1 MGIFGRSKNAAPGGG
16 RGTGEVGSFLSPHSP
31 DDTARIVYAGL
42 ANQLSNASAEVT
54 GPDLLESIYL
64 SRFDSSGIT
73 VVAGNSVDTY
83 FSFAVDL
90 TATSRG
96 TEGRAFFDR
105 PARSVKRWMG
115 NTIKISSGVQMALEG
130 ASVQIVSWDVGF

>member
-16 RGTGEVGSFLSPHSP
+16 RGTGYVGSFLSPHSP
-31 DDTARIVYAGL
+31 DDTARIVHAGL
-42 ANQLSNASAEVT
+42 AGQLSNESAEVT
-54 GPDLLESIYL
+54 GPGLLESIYL

-90 TATSRG
+90 TATSAG
-96 TEGRAFFDR
+96 TEGRAHLDR

-115 NTIKISSGVQMALEG
+115 NTIKISSGVQIALEG
-130 ASVQIVSWDVGF
+130 AGVQIVSWDIGF